1 MAPDLQ
7 KYYEETF
14 NTMSTRG
21 WEYLIED
28 FEEIKASLN
37 DISTVNDTQTL
48 HYRKWQLDII
58 ELVLGRKAVCEKVY
72 EDLQGWKDC
81 MTSNALTI
89 T

>member
-48 HYRKWQLDII
+48 HYRKGQLDIL
-58 ELVLGRKAVCEKVY
+58 ELVLGRKAVCEKVF
-72 EDLQGWKDC
+72 EDLQND
-81 MTSNALTI
+81 
-89 T
+89 

>member
-14 NTMSTRG
+14 NTMSTKG

-37 DISTVNDTQTL
+37 DLSTVTDTQSL
-48 HYRKWQLDII
+48 YFRKGQLDIL
-58 ELVLGRKAVCEKVY
+58 ELVLGRKAVCEKVF
-72 EDLQGWKDC
+72 EDLQG
-81 MTSNALTI
+81 
-89 T
+89 